1 MTVEQDFVALDQ
13 FPVGMR
19 VLAVD
24 DDQTCLRILETL
36 LHRCQYHVTTTNQ
49 AQKALELL
57 RENKNKFDLVIS
69 DVDMPDMDGFK
80 LLELVGLEMDL
91 PVIMLSAHSDPKYV
105 MKGVTHGACDYLLKP
120 VRIEELKNIWQH
132 VVRSRFDKN
141 RGSNNGEKRDGSGNE
156 DVINSDQNNGR
167 ANRKRKDQ
175 YNEDEEDE
183 RDDNDD
189 PSAQKKPRVVWTVE
203 LHKKFVAA
211 VNQLGF
217 EKAMPKKILDLMNV
231 EKLTRENVASHLQ
244 KFRLYLKRISGNQQ
258 ALMAN
263 SDLHFLQMSSSLNG
277 LDGYNHHNRVIP
289 VGNGQFHSGAAAAG
303 MRPFPP
309 NGILGRLNTPSG
321 IGVRSLSS
329 PSSGGGMFLQNPN
342 DLGKFHHVSSLPL
355 NHNDGG
361 GNILHGLP
369 MPLEFDQLQTN
380 NNNIRNMNKS
390 VAVNSMAFPSFSTT
404 QQSSLINA
412 PNNNLL
418 VLEGHPQ
425 ASPSS
430 FPGHQINKRLEHWS
444 NAVSSSSS
452 TLPPPPGQNCNI
464 IHHQFDV
471 SPLPHSSKPDSL
483 EWNTHNGTSSYS
495 IPFCDSA
502 AITLSSSLDT
512 NPRAFCRNTDFDSN
526 ANAQPG
532 GGFYDSLQGRQTGS
546 YGPATDAMLS
556 NNPKEGFVV
565 GQQKLQSG
573 FMGTEAG
580 SLDDIVN
587 STMKQEQSQGDLSGG
602 DLGYGGFSSLRTCI

>member
-1 MTVEQDFVALDQ
+1 MTVEKDCLALDQ

-49 AQKALELL
+49 AQKALKLL
-57 RENKNKFDLVIS
+57 RENKKKFDLVIS

-141 RGSNNGEKRDGSGNE
+141 RGMNNNNNNGDKRDGSGNE
-156 DVINSDQNNGR
+156 GVYGNSDHKNGR

-175 YNEDEEDE
+175 YNEEEEEDEE

-244 KFRLYLKRISGNQQ
+244 KFRLYLKRISGGINQQ
-258 ALMAN
+258 AIMAN

-277 LDGYNHHNRVIP
+277 LDGFHHRPIP
-289 VGNGQFHSGAAAAG
+289 TPHFHGGAAAAATT

-309 NGILGRLNTPSG
+309 NGILGNRLNTPSG
-321 IGVRSLSS
+321 IGVHNLSTS
-329 PSSGGGMFLQNPN
+329 GMFLQNPT
-342 DLGKFHHVSSLPL
+342 DLGKFHHVGNNNILQGLPL
-355 NHNDGG
+355 
-361 GNILHGLP
+361 
-369 MPLEFDQLQTN
+369 PLEFDQLHTN
-380 NNNIRNMNKS
+380 NNKGI
-390 VAVNSMAFPSFSTT
+390 AGTSMAFPSSFPT
-404 QQSSLINA
+404 QQTSLNVSA
-412 PNNNLL
+412 TPNNNLI

-425 ASPSS
+425 ASPSG
-430 FPGHQINKRLEHWS
+430 FTGHQRLEHWS
-444 NAVSSSSS
+444 NAVSSSS
-452 TLPPPPGQNCNI
+452 LPHRPAR
-464 IHHQFDV
+464 FDV
-471 SPLPHSSKPDSL
+471 S
-483 EWNTHNGTSSYS
+483 SSYS
-495 IPFCDSA
+495 IPFCDPV
-502 AITLSSSLDT
+502 LDT
-512 NPRAFCRNTDFDSN
+512 NPRGFCGNIDFDSSE
-526 ANAQPG
+526 NAQH
-532 GGFYDSLQGRQTGS
+532 GGFYDPRQSGN
-546 YGPATDAMLS
+546 YGTTTTDAMLS
-556 NNPKEGFVV
+556 SNPKEGFVV
-565 GQQKLQSG
+565 RQQKLQSG
-573 FMGTEAG
+573 FMGAEAG

-587 STMKQEQSQGDLSGG
+587 STMKQEQSQGELSGG

>member
-1 MTVEQDFVALDQ
+1 MTVEQDCVALDQ

-24 DDQTCLRILETL
+24 DDQTCLRILESL

-91 PVIMLSAHSDPKYV
+91 PVIR
-105 MKGVTHGACDYLLKP
+105 VTHGACDYLLKP

-141 RGSNNGEKRDGSGNE
+141 RGSNNGDKKDGSGNNE
-156 DVINSDQNNGR
+156 GVANSDPNNGR

-175 YNEDEEDE
+175 YNEDEDEE

-189 PSAQKKPRVVWTVE
+189 PSSQKKPRVVWTVE

-258 ALMAN
+258 AIMAN
-263 SDLHFLQMSSSLNG
+263 SDLHFLQMSNG
-277 LDGYNHHNRVIP
+277 LDGFHHRPIP
-289 VGNGQFHSGAAAAG
+289 VGSGQ
-303 MRPFPP
+303 
-309 NGILGRLNTPSG
+309 N
-321 IGVRSLSS
+321 V
-329 PSSGGGMFLQNPN
+329 LQNPT

-355 NHNDGG
+355 NHIDG
-361 GNILHGLP
+361 GNILQGLP

-380 NNNIRNMNKS
+380 NNKS
-390 VAVNSMAFPSFSTT
+390 IIAGNSMAFPSFPT
-404 QQSSLINA
+404 QQSSL
-412 PNNNLL
+412 PNNNNHL

-425 ASPSS
+425 ASPSA

-452 TLPPPPGQNCNI
+452 TLPPAQNSNSI
-464 IHHQFDV
+464 IIGHQFDV
-471 SPLPHSSKPDSL
+471 SPLPHSKPDSL
-483 EWNTHNGTSSYS
+483 EWNTQNASSSYS
-495 IPFCDSA
+495 IPFCDST
-502 AITLSSSLDT
+502 IPLTSSMNT
-512 NPRAFCRNTDFDSN
+512 NPRAFYRTTDLDSN
-526 ANAQPG
+526 ANVQPG
-532 GGFYDSLQGRQTGS
+532 VYYDSSQMRQSGN
-546 YGPATDAMLS
+546 YGPTTDAMLS
-556 NNPKEGFVV
+556 SNPKEGFIV

-573 FMGTEAG
+573 FMGAEAG

-587 STMKQEQSQGDLSGG
+587 STMKQEQSQGDLSEG
-602 DLGYGGFSSLRTCI
+602 DLGYGGFSSLRTCL

>member
-1 MTVEQDFVALDQ
+1 MTVEQNFEALDQ

-24 DDQTCLRILETL
+24 DDQTCLKILETL
-36 LHRCQYHVTTTNQ
+36 LRRCHYHVTTTNQ

-91 PVIMLSAHSDPKYV
+91 PVIMLSVHSDPKYV

-132 VVRSRFDKN
+132 VVRSKS
-141 RGSNNGEKRDGSGNE
+141 RGSNNNNVGEKRDGSGNE
-156 DVINSDQNNGR
+156 GGGNSDQNNGR

-175 YNEDEEDE
+175 YNEEEDEE

-189 PSAQKKPRVVWTVE
+189 SSAQKKQRVVWTVE

-211 VNQLGF
+211 VNQLGY

-244 KFRLYLKRISGNQQ
+244 KFRLYLKRISGVTNQQ
-258 ALMAN
+258 AIMAN
-263 SDLHFLQMSSSLNG
+263 SDLHFLQMTSSLNG
-277 LDGYNHHNRVIP
+277 LDGFHHRPTP
-289 VGNGQFHSGAAAAG
+289 VGSGQFHGGTPG
-303 MRPFPP
+303 MRPFPS
-309 NGILGRLNTPSG
+309 NGILGRLNSPSG
-321 IGVRSLSS
+321 IGVRNLSS
-329 PSSGGGMFLQNPN
+329 PPAGMFLQNQN

-355 NHNDGG
+355 NHSDG
-361 GNILHGLP
+361 GNILQGLP
-369 MPLEFDQLQTN
+369 MPLEFDQLQANN
-380 NNNIRNMNKS
+380 NNNIRNMNNNNKS
-390 VAVNSMAFPSFSTT
+390 IAGSSMAFPTFST
-404 QQSSLINA
+404 QQNSLIRA
-412 PNNNLL
+412 PNNNLV

-425 ASPSS
+425 ASPSG
-430 FPGHQINKRLEHWS
+430 FPGHQINKRVEHWS
-444 NAVSSSSS
+444 NAVSSSN
-452 TLPPPPGQNCNI
+452 LPPPQTSNS
-464 IHHQFDV
+464 IHHQFNV
-471 SPLPHSSKPDSL
+471 SPLPHARPDPL
-483 EWNTHNGTSSYS
+483 EWNNVSSSYS

-502 AITLSSSLDT
+502 ASTLSPPALDT
-512 NPRAFCRNTDFDSN
+512 TNPGAFSRNTDFDSN
-526 ANAQPG
+526 ANGQPG
-532 GGFYDSLQGRQTGS
+532 VFYDSLQMRQSGN
-546 YGPATDAMLS
+546 YGPTTDAAMLS
-556 NNPKEGFVV
+556 SNPKEGFVV

-573 FMGTEAG
+573 GFMVADAG

-587 STMKQEQSQGDLSGG
+587 STMKQEQSQGELSGG
-602 DLGYGGFSSLRTCI
+602 DMGYGGFSSLRTCI

>member
-57 RENKNKFDLVIS
+57 RENKNMFDLVIS

-132 VVRSRFDKN
+132 VVRSKGLDKN
-141 RGSNNGEKRDGSGNE
+141 RGSNNGDKRDGLGNE
-156 DVINSDQNNGR
+156 VAANSDQNNGR

-175 YNEDEEDE
+175 YNEDEEEE

-189 PSAQKKPRVVWTVE
+189 SSAQKKPRVVWTVE

-217 EKAMPKKILDLMNV
+217 DKAMPKRILDLMNV

-258 ALMAN
+258 AMMGH
-263 SDLHFLQMSSSLNG
+263 SDVHFLQMSSSLGG
-277 LDGYNHHNRVIP
+277 LDGYHHRQIP
-289 VGNGQFHSGAAAAG
+289 VGTSQFHGGATA
-303 MRPFPP
+303 MRSFPP

-321 IGVRSLSS
+321 IGVRNLSS
-329 PSSGGGMFLQNPN
+329 PPSGIFLLNQT
-342 DLGKFHHVSSLPL
+342 DIGKFHHVSSLPL
-355 NHNDGG
+355 NHSDG
-361 GNILHGLP
+361 GNILQGLP

-380 NNNIRNMNKS
+380 SNIRNMNNNNNNKS
-390 VAVNSMAFPSFSTT
+390 ISGNSMAFPSFST
-404 QQSSLINA
+404 QQSSLIGA

-425 ASPSS
+425 ASPQG

-444 NAVSSSSS
+444 NAVSSSS
-452 TLPPPPGQNCNI
+452 TLPPPVQNSNNS

-471 SPLPHSSKPDSL
+471 SPLPQHSKPDSL
-483 EWNTHNGTSSYS
+483 EWNNGPTSYS

-502 AITLSSSLDT
+502 TALSPGLDT
-512 NPRAFCRNTDFDSN
+512 NPRAFCRNIDFNSN

-532 GGFYDSLQGRQTGS
+532 GGFYDSLQMRQ
-546 YGPATDAMLS
+546 YGPNTDAILS
-556 NNPKEGFVV
+556 SNPKEGFIV

-573 FMGTEAG
+573 FLVAEAG

>member
-1 MTVEQDFVALDQ
+1 MTVEQDCVALDQ

-24 DDQTCLRILETL
+24 DDQTCLRILESL

-141 RGSNNGEKRDGSGNE
+141 RGSNNGDKKDGSGNE
-156 DVINSDQNNGR
+156 GVANSDQNNGR

-175 YNEDEEDE
+175 YNEDEDEE

-189 PSAQKKPRVVWTVE
+189 PSSQKKPRVVWTVE

-258 ALMAN
+258 AIMAN
-263 SDLHFLQMSSSLNG
+263 SDLHFLQMSNG
-277 LDGYNHHNRVIP
+277 LDGFHHRPIP
-289 VGNGQFHSGAAAAG
+289 VGSGQFHGGVAAAG
-303 MRPFPP
+303 MRPFTP

-321 IGVRSLSS
+321 IGGVRSNISS
-329 PSSGGGMFLQNPN
+329 PSSGMFLQNPN
-342 DLGKFHHVSSLPL
+342 DLGKFHHVSSSLPL
-355 NHNDGG
+355 NHIDG
-361 GNILHGLP
+361 GNILQGLP

-380 NNNIRNMNKS
+380 NNKS
-390 VAVNSMAFPSFSTT
+390 IIAGNSMAFPSFPT
-404 QQSSLINA
+404 QQSSL
-412 PNNNLL
+412 PNNNHL

-425 ASPSS
+425 AA

-444 NAVSSSSS
+444 NAVSSSS
-452 TLPPPPGQNCNI
+452 TLPPPAQNSNNI
-464 IHHQFDV
+464 ISHQFDG
-471 SPLPHSSKPDSL
+471 S
-483 EWNTHNGTSSYS
+483 SSYS
-495 IPFCDSA
+495 VPFCDST
-502 AITLSSSLDT
+502 IPLSPALDT
-512 NPRAFCRNTDFDSN
+512 NPRAFYRTTDLDSN
-526 ANAQPG
+526 ANVQPG
-532 GGFYDSLQGRQTGS
+532 VYYDSLQMRQSGN
-546 YGPATDAMLS
+546 YGPTTDAMLS
-556 NNPKEGFVV
+556 SSNPKEGFIV
-565 GQQKLQSG
+565 GQHKLQSG
-573 FMGTEAG
+573 FMGAEAG

-587 STMKQEQSQGDLSGG
+587 STMKQEQSQGDLSEG

>member
-1 MTVEQDFVALDQ
+1 MTVEQNFEALDQ
-13 FPVGMR
+13 FPIGMR

-24 DDQTCLRILETL
+24 DDQTCLRILESL
-36 LHRCQYHVTTTNQ
+36 LRHCQYNVTTTNQ

-132 VVRSRFDKN
+132 VVRKN

-156 DVINSDQNNGR
+156 GVGNSDQNSGR

-175 YNEDEEDE
+175 YNEDEDEE

-189 PSAQKKPRVVWTVE
+189 SSAAKKQRVVWTVE

-211 VNQLGF
+211 VNQLGY

-244 KFRLYLKRISGNQQ
+244 KFRLYLKRISGVTNQQ
-258 ALMAN
+258 AIMAN

-277 LDGYNHHNRVIP
+277 LDSFHHRPIP
-289 VGNGQFHSGAAAAG
+289 VGPGQFHGGAPP
-303 MRPFPP
+303 MRPFPS

-321 IGVRSLSS
+321 IGVRNLSS
-329 PSSGGGMFLQNPN
+329 PPAGMFLQNQT
-342 DLGKFHHVSSLPL
+342 DLGKFHHVSSSLPL
-355 NHNDGG
+355 NHSDG
-361 GNILHGLP
+361 GNILQGLP
-369 MPLEFDQLQTN
+369 MPLEFDQLQANNNNNNNN
-380 NNNIRNMNKS
+380 NNNIRNMNNNKS
-390 VAVNSMAFPSFSTT
+390 IAGSSMAFPSFSTH
-404 QQSSLINA
+404 QNSLIRA
-412 PNNNLL
+412 PNNNLV
-418 VLEGHPQ
+418 VLDGHPQ
-425 ASPSS
+425 ASPPG
-430 FPGHQINKRLEHWS
+430 FPGHQNNKRLEHWS
-444 NAVSSSSS
+444 NAVSSS
-452 TLPPPPGQNCNI
+452 TLPPPQTSNS

-471 SPLPHSSKPDSL
+471 SPLPHSRPDPL
-483 EWNTHNGTSSYS
+483 EWNNVSSSYS

-502 AITLSSSLDT
+502 STMSPQALDT
-512 NPRAFCRNTDFDSN
+512 PNPGAFSRNTDFNSNAN

-532 GGFYDSLQGRQTGS
+532 GFYDSLQMRQSGN
-546 YGPATDAMLS
+546 YGPTTDAMLS
-556 NNPKEGFVV
+556 TNPKEGFVV

-573 FMGTEAG
+573 GFMSADAG

-587 STMKQEQSQGDLSGG
+587 STMKQEQSQGELSGG

>member
-1 MTVEQDFVALDQ
+1 MTVEQNLEALDQ

-24 DDQTCLRILETL
+24 DDQTCLKILESL
-36 LHRCQYHVTTTNQ
+36 LLTTTNQ

-141 RGSNNGEKRDGSGNE
+141 RGSNNNGDKRDGSGNE
-156 DVINSDQNNGR
+156 GVGNSDQNNG
-167 ANRKRKDQ
+167 K
-175 YNEDEEDE
+175 E
-183 RDDNDD
+183 
-189 PSAQKKPRVVWTVE
+189 
-203 LHKKFVAA
+203 
-211 VNQLGF
+211 
-217 EKAMPKKILDLMNV
+217 AMPKKILDLMNV

-244 KFRLYLKRISGNQQ
+244 KFRLYLKRISGVANQQ
-258 ALMAN
+258 AIMAN
-263 SDLHFLQMSSSLNG
+263 SELHFMQMNG
-277 LDGYNHHNRVIP
+277 LDGFHHRPIP
-289 VGNGQFHSGAAAAG
+289 VGSGQYHGGAPA
-303 MRPFPP
+303 MRSFPP

-329 PSSGGGMFLQNPN
+329 PPAGMFLQNQT
-342 DLGKFHHVSSLPL
+342 DIGKFHHVSSLPL
-355 NHNDGG
+355 NHSDG
-361 GNILHGLP
+361 GNILQGLP

-380 NNNIRNMNKS
+380 NNNSRNMNSNKS
-390 VAVNSMAFPSFSTT
+390 IAGTSMAFPSFST
-404 QQSSLINA
+404 QQNSLISA
-412 PNNNLL
+412 PNNNVV

-425 ASPSS
+425 ATPPG

-444 NAVSSSSS
+444 NAVSSS
-452 TLPPPPGQNCNI
+452 THPPPPAHNSNSI
-464 IHHQFDV
+464 NHQFDV
-471 SPLPHSSKPDSL
+471 SPLPHSRPDPL
-483 EWNTHNGTSSYS
+483 EWNNVSSSYS

-502 AITLSSSLDT
+502 NTLSSPALDTT

-526 ANAQPG
+526 TNAQPG
-532 GGFYDSLQGRQTGS
+532 VF
-546 YGPATDAMLS
+546 YGPSTDAMALLS
-556 NNPKEGFVV
+556 SSNPKEGFVV

-573 FMGTEAG
+573 GFMVADAG

>member
-1 MTVEQDFVALDQ
+1 MTVEQDCVALDQ

-24 DDQTCLRILETL
+24 DDQTCLRILESL

-141 RGSNNGEKRDGSGNE
+141 RGSNNGDKKDGSGNE
-156 DVINSDQNNGR
+156 GVANSDQNNGR

-175 YNEDEEDE
+175 YNEDEDEE

-189 PSAQKKPRVVWTVE
+189 PSSQKKPRVVWTVE

-258 ALMAN
+258 AIMAN
-263 SDLHFLQMSSSLNG
+263 SDLHFLQMSNG
-277 LDGYNHHNRVIP
+277 LDGFHHRPIP
-289 VGNGQFHSGAAAAG
+289 AGSGQFHGGAAAAAG

-321 IGVRSLSS
+321 IGGVRSLSS
-329 PSSGGGMFLQNPN
+329 SPSSGMFLQNPT

-355 NHNDGG
+355 NHIDG
-361 GNILHGLP
+361 GNILQGLP

-380 NNNIRNMNKS
+380 NNKS
-390 VAVNSMAFPSFSTT
+390 IIPGNSMAAFPSFPST
-404 QQSSLINA
+404 QQSSL
-412 PNNNLL
+412 PNNNSHL
-418 VLEGHPQ
+418 VLQGHPQ
-425 ASPSS
+425 ASPSA

-452 TLPPPPGQNCNI
+452 TLPPPPAQNSNSI
-464 IHHQFDV
+464 MSHQFDDG
-471 SPLPHSSKPDSL
+471 S
-483 EWNTHNGTSSYS
+483 SSYS
-495 IPFCDSA
+495 IPFCDSTIPLA
-502 AITLSSSLDT
+502 PAMDT
-512 NPRAFCRNTDFDSN
+512 NPRAFYRTTDLDSN
-526 ANAQPG
+526 ANVQPG
-532 GGFYDSLQGRQTGS
+532 GVYYDSLQMRQSGN
-546 YGPATDAMLS
+546 YGPTTDALLS
-556 NNPKEGFVV
+556 SNAKEGFIV

-573 FMGTEAG
+573 FMGAEAG

-587 STMKQEQSQGDLSGG
+587 STMKQEQSQGDLSEG
-602 DLGYGGFSSLRTCI
+602 DLGYGGFSSLRTCL

>member
-1 MTVEQDFVALDQ
+1 MTVEQQDCVALDQ

-24 DDQTCLRILETL
+24 DDQTCLRILESL

-132 VVRSRFDKN
+132 VVRKN
-141 RGSNNGEKRDGSGNE
+141 RGSNNGDKKDGSGNE
-156 DVINSDQNNGR
+156 GVANSDQNNGR

-175 YNEDEEDE
+175 YNEDEDEE

-189 PSAQKKPRVVWTVE
+189 PSSQKKPRVVWTVE

-258 ALMAN
+258 AIMAN
-263 SDLHFLQMSSSLNG
+263 SDLHFLQMSNG
-277 LDGYNHHNRVIP
+277 LDGFHHRPIP
-289 VGNGQFHSGAAAAG
+289 VGTGQFHGGAAAAG

-321 IGVRSLSS
+321 MSGVRNLSSS
-329 PSSGGGMFLQNPN
+329 PSSGMFLQNPT

-355 NHNDGG
+355 NHIDG
-361 GNILHGLP
+361 GNILQGLP

-380 NNNIRNMNKS
+380 NNKS
-390 VAVNSMAFPSFSTT
+390 IIAGNSMAFPTFPA
-404 QQSSLINA
+404 QQHSSL
-412 PNNNLL
+412 PNNNHL

-425 ASPSS
+425 APPSA

-452 TLPPPPGQNCNI
+452 TLPPPGQNSNSLI
-464 IHHQFDV
+464 SHQFDA
-471 SPLPHSSKPDSL
+471 SS
-483 EWNTHNGTSSYS
+483 SSYS
-495 IPFCDSA
+495 IPFCDSTIPLNPA
-502 AITLSSSLDT
+502 LDHT
-512 NPRAFCRNTDFDSN
+512 NPRAFYRATDMDSS
-526 ANAQPG
+526 ANVQPG
-532 GGFYDSLQGRQTGS
+532 VYYDSLQMRKSGN
-546 YGPATDAMLS
+546 YGPTTDAMLSS
-556 NNPKEGFVV
+556 NNPKEGFTV

-573 FMGTEAG
+573 FMGGEAG

-587 STMKQEQSQGDLSGG
+587 STMKQSQGDLSEG

>member
-1 MTVEQDFVALDQ
+1 MTVEQNLEALDQ

-24 DDQTCLRILETL
+24 DDQTCLKILESL
-36 LHRCQYHVTTTNQ
+36 LRHCQYHVTTTNQ

-141 RGSNNGEKRDGSGNE
+141 RGSNNNGDKRDGSGNE
-156 DVINSDQNNGR
+156 GVGNSDQNNGKG
-167 ANRKRKDQ
+167 NRKRKDQ
-175 YNEDEEDE
+175 YNEDEDED

-189 PSAQKKPRVVWTVE
+189 SCAQKKQRVVWTVE

-211 VNQLGF
+211 VNQLGY

-244 KFRLYLKRISGNQQ
+244 KFRLYLKRISGVANQQ
-258 ALMAN
+258 AIMAN
-263 SDLHFLQMSSSLNG
+263 SELHFMQMNG
-277 LDGYNHHNRVIP
+277 LDGFHHRPIP
-289 VGNGQFHSGAAAAG
+289 VGSGQYHGGAPA
-303 MRPFPP
+303 MRSFPP

-329 PSSGGGMFLQNPN
+329 PPAGMFLQNQT
-342 DLGKFHHVSSLPL
+342 DIGKFHHVSSLPL
-355 NHNDGG
+355 NHSDG
-361 GNILHGLP
+361 GNILQGLP

-380 NNNIRNMNKS
+380 NNKSRNMNSNKS
-390 VAVNSMAFPSFSTT
+390 IAGTSMAFPSFST
-404 QQSSLINA
+404 QQNSLISA
-412 PNNNLL
+412 PNNNVV

-425 ASPSS
+425 ATPPG

-444 NAVSSSSS
+444 NAVSSS
-452 TLPPPPGQNCNI
+452 THPPPPAHNSNSI
-464 IHHQFDV
+464 NHQFDV
-471 SPLPHSSKPDSL
+471 SPLQHSRPDPL
-483 EWNTHNGTSSYS
+483 EWNNVSSSYS

-502 AITLSSSLDT
+502 NTLSSPALDTT

-526 ANAQPG
+526 TNVQPG
-532 GGFYDSLQGRQTGS
+532 VF
-546 YGPATDAMLS
+546 YGPSTDAMALLS
-556 NNPKEGFVV
+556 SSNPKEGFVV

-573 FMGTEAG
+573 GFMVADAG

>member
-1 MTVEQDFVALDQ
+1 MTVERQDCVALDQ

-24 DDQTCLRILETL
+24 DDQTCLRILESL

-132 VVRSRFDKN
+132 VVRKN
-141 RGSNNGEKRDGSGNE
+141 RGSNNGDKKDGSGNE
-156 DVINSDQNNGR
+156 GVANSDQNNGR

-175 YNEDEEDE
+175 YNEDEDEE

-189 PSAQKKPRVVWTVE
+189 PSSQKKPRVVWTVE

-258 ALMAN
+258 AIMAN
-263 SDLHFLQMSSSLNG
+263 SDLHFLQMSNG
-277 LDGYNHHNRVIP
+277 LDGFHHRPIP
-289 VGNGQFHSGAAAAG
+289 VGSGQFHGGAAAAG

-309 NGILGRLNTPSG
+309 NNGILGRLNTPSG
-321 IGVRSLSS
+321 IGGVRNLSS
-329 PSSGGGMFLQNPN
+329 PPSSGMFLQNPT

-355 NHNDGG
+355 NHIDG
-361 GNILHGLP
+361 GNILQGLP
-369 MPLEFDQLQTN
+369 IPLEFDQLQTN
-380 NNNIRNMNKS
+380 NNKS
-390 VAVNSMAFPSFSTT
+390 IIAGNSMAFPSFPTS
-404 QQSSLINA
+404 QQSSL
-412 PNNNLL
+412 PNNNNHL

-425 ASPSS
+425 ASPSA

-452 TLPPPPGQNCNI
+452 TLPPPGQNSNSLI
-464 IHHQFDV
+464 SHQFDA
-471 SPLPHSSKPDSL
+471 SSS
-483 EWNTHNGTSSYS
+483 NYS
-495 IPFCDSA
+495 IPFCDSTIPLNPA
-502 AITLSSSLDT
+502 LDHT
-512 NPRAFCRNTDFDSN
+512 NPRAFYRTTDLDSN
-526 ANAQPG
+526 ANGQPG
-532 GGFYDSLQGRQTGS
+532 VYYDSLQMRQSGN
-546 YGPATDAMLS
+546 YGPTTDAMLS
-556 NNPKEGFVV
+556 SNPKEGFTV

-573 FMGTEAG
+573 FMGGEAG

-587 STMKQEQSQGDLSGG
+587 STMKQEQSQGDLSEG

>member
-1 MTVEQDFVALDQ
+1 MTVEQDCVAVDQ

-24 DDQTCLRILETL
+24 DDQTCLRILESL

-141 RGSNNGEKRDGSGNE
+141 RGSNNGDKKDGSGNE
-156 DVINSDQNNGR
+156 GVANSDQNNGR

-175 YNEDEEDE
+175 YNEDEDEE

-189 PSAQKKPRVVWTVE
+189 PSSQKKPRVVWTVE

-258 ALMAN
+258 AIMAN
-263 SDLHFLQMSSSLNG
+263 SDLHFLQMSNG
-277 LDGYNHHNRVIP
+277 LDGFHHRPIP
-289 VGNGQFHSGAAAAG
+289 VGTSQFHGGAAAAAAG

-321 IGVRSLSS
+321 IGGVRSNLSSS
-329 PSSGGGMFLQNPN
+329 PSGMFLQNHPT

-355 NHNDGG
+355 NHHIDG
-361 GNILHGLP
+361 GNILQGLP

-380 NNNIRNMNKS
+380 NNNKS
-390 VAVNSMAFPSFSTT
+390 IIAGNSIAAFPSFPTT
-404 QQSSLINA
+404 QQSSL
-412 PNNNLL
+412 PNHNNHL

-425 ASPSS
+425 ASPSA

-444 NAVSSSSS
+444 NAVPSSSSS
-452 TLPPPPGQNCNI
+452 LPPPAQNSI
-464 IHHQFDV
+464 SHQFDV
-471 SPLPHSSKPDSL
+471 SS
-483 EWNTHNGTSSYS
+483 SSYS
-495 IPFCDSA
+495 IPFCDSTIPLTSA
-502 AITLSSSLDT
+502 MDT
-512 NPRAFCRNTDFDSN
+512 NPRAYYRTTDLDSN
-526 ANAQPG
+526 ANVQPG
-532 GGFYDSLQGRQTGS
+532 GVYYDSLQMRQSGN
-546 YGPATDAMLS
+546 YGPTTDAMLS
-556 NNPKEGFVV
+556 SNAKEGFIV

-573 FMGTEAG
+573 FVGGEAG

-587 STMKQEQSQGDLSGG
+587 STMKQSQGDLSEG

>member
-1 MTVEQDFVALDQ
+1 MTVEQDFVSLDQ

-141 RGSNNGEKRDGSGNE
+141 RGSNNGDKRDGSGNE
-156 DVINSDQNNGR
+156 GAANSDQNSGR

-175 YNEDEEDE
+175 YNEDEDEE

-189 PSAQKKPRVVWTVE
+189 PSTQKKPRVVWTVE

-258 ALMAN
+258 TIMAN
-263 SDLHFLQMSSSLNG
+263 SDLHFLQMSSSLGG
-277 LDGYNHHNRVIP
+277 LDGYHHRPIP
-289 VGNGQFHSGAAAAG
+289 GQFHGGATA

-321 IGVRSLSS
+321 IGVRNLSS
-329 PSSGGGMFLQNPN
+329 TSSGMFLQNQT
-342 DLGKFHHVSSLPL
+342 DLAKFHHVSSLPL

-361 GNILHGLP
+361 NILQGMP
-369 MPLEFDQLQTN
+369 MPLEFDQLQS
-380 NNNIRNMNKS
+380 NNNIRNMNNNNNKNTI
-390 VAVNSMAFPSFSTT
+390 AYPSFST
-404 QQSSLINA
+404 QQSSLIGA

-425 ASPSS
+425 ASPPG
-430 FPGHQINKRLEHWS
+430 FQGHQINKRLEHWP
-444 NAVSSSSS
+444 NAVSSS
-452 TLPPPPGQNCNI
+452 PAQNSNSI

-471 SPLPHSSKPDSL
+471 SPIPHSKPDSL
-483 EWNTHNGTSSYS
+483 EWSNGPTSSYS

-502 AITLSSSLDT
+502 APLSPALDT
-512 NPRAFCRNTDFDSN
+512 NTQAFCRNTEFNSN
-526 ANAQPG
+526 ANVQTG
-532 GGFYDSLQGRQTGS
+532 GVYYDSLQMRQ
-546 YGPATDAMLS
+546 YGPSTDAMLLS
-556 NNPKEGFVV
+556 SNPKEGFIV
-565 GQQKLQSG
+565 GHQKLQSG
-573 FMGTEAG
+573 FLGAEAG

-587 STMKQEQSQGDLSGG
+587 STMKQVNRAKEIYLEENWDMEALAHSGHAY
-602 DLGYGGFSSLRTCI
+602 DWERRFRHKSKPSL

>member
-1 MTVEQDFVALDQ
+1 MKMTVEQQDCVALDQ

-24 DDQTCLRILETL
+24 DDQTCLRILESL

-132 VVRSRFDKN
+132 VVRKN
-141 RGSNNGEKRDGSGNE
+141 RGSNNGDKKDGSGNE
-156 DVINSDQNNGR
+156 GVANSDQNNGR

-175 YNEDEEDE
+175 YNEDEDEE

-189 PSAQKKPRVVWTVE
+189 PSSQKKPRVVWTVE
-203 LHKKFVAA
+203 LHKKF
-211 VNQLGF
+211 
-217 EKAMPKKILDLMNV
+217 
-231 EKLTRENVASHLQ
+231 

-258 ALMAN
+258 AIMAN
-263 SDLHFLQMSSSLNG
+263 SDLHFLQMSNG
-277 LDGYNHHNRVIP
+277 LDGFHHRPIP
-289 VGNGQFHSGAAAAG
+289 VGSGQFHGGAAAAG

-309 NGILGRLNTPSG
+309 NNGILGRLNTPSG
-321 IGVRSLSS
+321 IGGVRNLSS
-329 PSSGGGMFLQNPN
+329 PPSSGMFLQNPT

-355 NHNDGG
+355 NHIDG
-361 GNILHGLP
+361 GNILQGLP
-369 MPLEFDQLQTN
+369 IPLEFDQLQTN
-380 NNNIRNMNKS
+380 NNKS
-390 VAVNSMAFPSFSTT
+390 IIAGNSMAFPSFPT
-404 QQSSLINA
+404 SL
-412 PNNNLL
+412 PNNNNHL

-425 ASPSS
+425 ASPSA

-452 TLPPPPGQNCNI
+452 TLPPPGQNSNSLI
-464 IHHQFDV
+464 SHQFDA
-471 SPLPHSSKPDSL
+471 SSS
-483 EWNTHNGTSSYS
+483 NYS
-495 IPFCDSA
+495 IPFCDSTIPLNPA
-502 AITLSSSLDT
+502 LDHT
-512 NPRAFCRNTDFDSN
+512 NPRAFYRATDLDSN
-526 ANAQPG
+526 ANVQPG
-532 GGFYDSLQGRQTGS
+532 VYYDSLQMRQSGN
-546 YGPATDAMLS
+546 YGPTTDAMLS
-556 NNPKEGFVV
+556 SNPKEGFTV

-573 FMGTEAG
+573 FVGGEAG

-587 STMKQEQSQGDLSGG
+587 STMKQEQSQGDLSEG

>member
-1 MTVEQDFVALDQ
+1 MTVEQDCVALDQ

-24 DDQTCLRILETL
+24 DDQTCLRILESL

-141 RGSNNGEKRDGSGNE
+141 RGSNNGDKKDGSGNNE
-156 DVINSDQNNGR
+156 GVANSDPNNGR

-175 YNEDEEDE
+175 YNEDEDEE

-189 PSAQKKPRVVWTVE
+189 PSSQKKPRVVWTVE

-258 ALMAN
+258 AIMAN
-263 SDLHFLQMSSSLNG
+263 SDLHFLQMSNG
-277 LDGYNHHNRVIP
+277 LDGFHHRPIP
-289 VGNGQFHSGAAAAG
+289 VGSGQFHGGAAAAG
-303 MRPFPP
+303 MRPFSP

-321 IGVRSLSS
+321 IGGVRNNLSS
-329 PSSGGGMFLQNPN
+329 PSSGMFLQNPT

-355 NHNDGG
+355 NHIDG
-361 GNILHGLP
+361 GNILQGLP

-380 NNNIRNMNKS
+380 NNKS
-390 VAVNSMAFPSFSTT
+390 IIAGNSMAFPSFPT
-404 QQSSLINA
+404 QQSSL
-412 PNNNLL
+412 PNNNNHL

-425 ASPSS
+425 ASPSA

-452 TLPPPPGQNCNI
+452 TLPPAQNSNSI
-464 IHHQFDV
+464 IIGHQFDV
-471 SPLPHSSKPDSL
+471 SPLPHSKPDSL
-483 EWNTHNGTSSYS
+483 EWNTQNASSSYS
-495 IPFCDSA
+495 IPF
-502 AITLSSSLDT
+502 
-512 NPRAFCRNTDFDSN
+512 FY
-526 ANAQPG
+526 
-532 GGFYDSLQGRQTGS
+532 YDSSQMRQSGN
-546 YGPATDAMLS
+546 YGPTTDAMLS
-556 NNPKEGFVV
+556 SNPKEGFIV

-573 FMGTEAG
+573 FMGAEAG

-587 STMKQEQSQGDLSGG
+587 STMKQEQSQGDLSEG
-602 DLGYGGFSSLRTCI
+602 DLGYGGFSSLRTCL

>member
-1 MTVEQDFVALDQ
+1 MTVEQNFEALDQ

-24 DDQTCLRILETL
+24 DDQTCLKILETL
-36 LHRCQYHVTTTNQ
+36 LRLCQYHVTTTNQ

-141 RGSNNGEKRDGSGNE
+141 RGSNNGDKRDGSGNE
-156 DVINSDQNNGR
+156 GVGNSDQNNGR
-167 ANRKRKDQ
+167 ANNRKRKDQ
-175 YNEDEEDE
+175 YNEEDDEE

-189 PSAQKKPRVVWTVE
+189 SSAQKKQRVVWTVE

-211 VNQLGF
+211 VNQLGY

-244 KFRLYLKRISGNQQ
+244 KFRLYLKRISGVANQQ
-258 ALMAN
+258 AIMAN
-263 SDLHFLQMSSSLNG
+263 PDLHFLQMSSSHNG
-277 LDGYNHHNRVIP
+277 LDGFHHRPIP
-289 VGNGQFHSGAAAAG
+289 VGSGQFHGGAPAI
-303 MRPFPP
+303 RSFPP

-321 IGVRSLSS
+321 IGVINLSS
-329 PSSGGGMFLQNPN
+329 PPAGMFLQNQT
-342 DLGKFHHVSSLPL
+342 DLGKLHHVSSLPL

-361 GNILHGLP
+361 NIPQGLP
-369 MPLEFDQLQTN
+369 LNLEFDQLYTNNN
-380 NNNIRNMNKS
+380 NNNIRNMNNNKS
-390 VAVNSMAFPSFSTT
+390 ITGSSMAFPSFST
-404 QQSSLINA
+404 QQNSIIGA
-412 PNNNLL
+412 PNNNLV

-425 ASPSS
+425 SSPPG
-430 FPGHQINKRLEHWS
+430 FLGHQINKRLEHWS
-444 NAVSSSSS
+444 NAVSSS
-452 TLPPPPGQNCNI
+452 TLPPPAQNSNSI
-464 IHHQFDV
+464 NHQFDV
-471 SPLPHSSKPDSL
+471 SPLPHSRPDTL
-483 EWNTHNGTSSYS
+483 EWNNVSSSYS

-502 AITLSSSLDT
+502 TTLSPPPALDTT

-526 ANAQPG
+526 TNAQPG
-532 GGFYDSLQGRQTGS
+532 GFYDTLQTRQSGNYCPT
-546 YGPATDAMLS
+546 TDAMLS
-556 NNPKEGFVV
+556 SSNPKEGFVV

-573 FMGTEAG
+573 GFMSAEAG

>member
-1 MTVEQDFVALDQ
+1 MTVEQDCVALDQ

-24 DDQTCLRILETL
+24 DDQTCLRILESL

-132 VVRSRFDKN
+132 VVRSKFDKN
-141 RGSNNGEKRDGSGNE
+141 RGSNNGDKKDGSGNE
-156 DVINSDQNNGR
+156 GGANSDQNNGR

-175 YNEDEEDE
+175 YNEDEDEE

-189 PSAQKKPRVVWTVE
+189 PSSQKKPRVVWTVE

-258 ALMAN
+258 AIMAN
-263 SDLHFLQMSSSLNG
+263 SDLHFLQMSNG
-277 LDGYNHHNRVIP
+277 LDGFHHRPIP
-289 VGNGQFHSGAAAAG
+289 VGSGQFHGGAAAG

-321 IGVRSLSS
+321 IGGVRNLSS
-329 PSSGGGMFLQNPN
+329 PSGMFLQNPT

-355 NHNDGG
+355 NHIDG
-361 GNILHGLP
+361 GNILQGLP

-380 NNNIRNMNKS
+380 NKS
-390 VAVNSMAFPSFSTT
+390 IAGNSMAFPSFPT
-404 QQSSLINA
+404 QQSSL
-412 PNNNLL
+412 PNNNHL

-425 ASPSS
+425 ASPSA

-452 TLPPPPGQNCNI
+452 TLPPAQNSNSSI
-464 IHHQFDV
+464 ISHQFDV
-471 SPLPHSSKPDSL
+471 SPLPHSKPDSL
-483 EWNTHNGTSSYS
+483 EWNTQNGSSSYS
-495 IPFCDSA
+495 IPFCDSTIPLTSA
-502 AITLSSSLDT
+502 MDT
-512 NPRAFCRNTDFDSN
+512 NPRAFYRTTDLDSN
-526 ANAQPG
+526 ANVLPG
-532 GGFYDSLQGRQTGS
+532 VYYDSLQMRQSGN
-546 YGPATDAMLS
+546 YGPTTDAMLS
-556 NNPKEGFVV
+556 SNPKEGFIV

-573 FMGTEAG
+573 FMGAEAG

-587 STMKQEQSQGDLSGG
+587 STMKQEQSQGDLSEG

>member
-1 MTVEQDFVALDQ
+1 MTVEQNFEALDQ

-24 DDQTCLRILETL
+24 DDQTCLKILETL
-36 LHRCQYHVTTTNQ
+36 LHHCQYHVTTTNQ

-156 DVINSDQNNGR
+156 GVGNSDQNNNGR
-167 ANRKRKDQ
+167 VNRKRKDQ
-175 YNEDEEDE
+175 YNEDEDEE

-189 PSAQKKPRVVWTVE
+189 SSAQKKQRVVWTVE

-211 VNQLGF
+211 VNQLGY

-244 KFRLYLKRISGNQQ
+244 KFRLYLKRISGVTNQQ

-263 SDLHFLQMSSSLNG
+263 SDLHFLQMNSSLNG
-277 LDGYNHHNRVIP
+277 LDGFHHRPIP
-289 VGNGQFHSGAAAAG
+289 VGPGQFHGGAAA
-303 MRPFPP
+303 MRPYPS

-321 IGVRSLSS
+321 IGVRNLSS
-329 PSSGGGMFLQNPN
+329 PPPGMFLQNQT

-355 NHNDGG
+355 NHTDG
-361 GNILHGLP
+361 GNILQGLP
-369 MPLEFDQLQTN
+369 MPLEFDQLHQT
-380 NNNIRNMNKS
+380 NNNIRNMNNNNKS
-390 VAVNSMAFPSFSTT
+390 IAANSMAYPNFST
-404 QQSSLINA
+404 QQNSLIGA
-412 PNNNLL
+412 PNNNNLL

-430 FPGHQINKRLEHWS
+430 FQGHQINKRLEHWP
-444 NAVSSSSS
+444 NAVSSSS
-452 TLPPPPGQNCNI
+452 TLPPPTAQNS
-464 IHHQFDV
+464 HH
-471 SPLPHSSKPDSL
+471 DSL
-483 EWNTHNGTSSYS
+483 EWNNVSSSYS
-495 IPFCDSA
+495 IPFCDS
-502 AITLSSSLDT
+502 TTPGLDTT

-526 ANAQPG
+526 EQPG
-532 GGFYDSLQGRQTGS
+532 SFYDSLQMRQSGN
-546 YGPATDAMLS
+546 YGPTTDVMLS
-556 NNPKEGFVV
+556 SNSSKEGFVV
-565 GQQKLQSG
+565 GQQQKLQSG
-573 FMGTEAG
+573 GFMSGDAG

-602 DLGYGGFSSLRTCI
+602 DLGYGGFSSLRTCL